1 MANGAAMD
9 ARQESRNLQDLI
21 QAKKRCEKKK
31 KIAEDKAKKKS
42 NNQKDETGWKGKW

>member
-1 MANGAAMD
+1 MELANGAAMD

-31 KIAEDKAKKKS
+31 K
-42 NNQKDETGWKGKW
+42 GWERIIY